1 MSELQQAVARL
12 KGRAP
17 GIASLRQFQR
27 DCETG
32 LRKPEEEAG
41 LLRLLADL
49 TGRFVD
55 RYDDQ
60 PLEVTAAKAAYDR
73 LVGLAERSLTVGRAE
88 EKLALANE
96 LGRADLG

>member
-1 MSELQQAVARL
+1 MSELQQAVVHL

-27 DCETG
+27 DCEAG

-41 LLRLLADL
+41 MLRLLSDL

-60 PLEVTAAKAAYDR
+60 PLELTAAKAAYDR
-73 LVGLAERSLTVGRAE
+73 LVGLAERAQAARRAE
-88 EKLALANE
+88 DKLAIVNE